1 VRIAVAALLI
11 TTAVAGCASE
21 RGALGEF
28 GIGRDGNTLLIQ
40 PGPMRAA
47 LRLARAVATD
57 GERPAALEVLC
68 SFEGRRVFL
77 TAYEAGRVRRV
88 STGKGADLCESV
100 VQAATDHR
108 GQVSGARL
116 KLDIATEA
124 EAAGFKLE
132 RLRTAWHDVGLVGF
146 WVNARDQQSAAFVVP
161 SEIVER
167 GLQARIGRRA
177 DVHGIRRVLEGR
189 VPGGDSRIPDGVPM
203 IRFRTES
210 WLEVGDD
217 VVRLYRTHA
226 WDRPQITPDLL
237 YARIVAAA
245 DYLERVND
253 VEGRFVY
260 GLDPAKGQTSRS
272 YNMVRHAGAAY
283 GLMQAYVRTG
293 DRRYVRAGRRAL
305 EFIARHVRER
315 PLDDGPTVAHV
326 VYDRYS
332 KLGGQGLALAAFAA
346 YTEFTGDRRYLLQ
359 MRGIAGHILTQI
371 HADGDVTHY
380 FDWGPEART
389 SDTPVLFYPGEAM
402 VGLLGLNRVE
412 PDERWVEAAE
422 LMERFIIEE
431 RDAGLELNQLQHDQ
445 WQMIALSEL
454 HRISSDDRYRVQAL
468 RIARAI
474 QLQQRTAE
482 NPTVASGYIDYLGS
496 FYDPPDVTHVA
507 ARMEGL
513 LAAIEIARRAGSDEE
528 SWLMPM
534 VQNGVGFSL
543 QLQYVEPRLYFL
555 SMPTL
560 GHGAFPEGIHDTFVR
575 IDYAW
580 HNLSALIGLE
590 RLLREQPGSGNS
602 APAADPI
609 PSPIAVRRPR

>member
-1 VRIAVAALLI
+1 MRPATRIAVAALLV

-21 RGALGEF
+21 RGAPGEF
-28 GIGRDGNTLLIQ
+28 GIGRDGNALLTQ

-57 GERPAALEVLC
+57 GQRSAAPEELC
-68 SFEGRRVFL
+68 RFEGRRVFL

-88 STGKGADLCESV
+88 STGKGADLCESI
-100 VQAATDHR
+100 VQAATAHQ
-108 GQVSGARL
+108 GQLSNARL

-124 EAAGFKLE
+124 EAAGFRLE
-132 RLRTAWHDVGLVGF
+132 RLQTAWHDVGLVGF
-146 WVNARDQQSAAFVVP
+146 WVKGEDRQSAAFLVP

-177 DVHGIRRVLEGR
+177 DVYGIRRVLESR

-217 VVRLYRTHA
+217 VVRLYRAHA

-283 GLMQAYVRTG
+283 GLMQAYARTG
-293 DRRYVRAGRRAL
+293 DRRYVMAGRRAL
-305 EFIARHVRER
+305 GFIARHVRDR
-315 PLDDGPTVAHV
+315 PRDDGPTVAHV

-346 YTEFTGDRRYLLQ
+346 YTESTGDRRYLPL
-359 MRGIAGHILTQI
+359 MRQIAGHILTQI

-422 LMERFIIEE
+422 RMERFIIEE
-431 RDAGLELNQLQHDQ
+431 RDAGLEPNQLQHDQ

-454 HRISSDDRYRVQAL
+454 HRISSDDRYRSQAL

-482 NPTVASGYIDYLGS
+482 NATVASGYTDYLGS
-496 FYDPPDVTHVA
+496 FYSPPDVTHVA

-513 LAAIEIARRAGSDEE
+513 LAAIEIVRRAGGEEE

-534 VQNGVGFSL
+534 VLNGVGFSL
-543 QLQYVEPRLYFL
+543 TLQYVEPRLYFL

-560 GHGAFPEGIHDTFVR
+560 GHGAFPEGIHETFVR
-575 IDYAW
+575 IDYTR

-590 RLLREQPGSGNS
+590 RLLREPPRSANS
-602 APAADPI
+602 ASSAS
-609 PSPIAVRRPR
+609 SP